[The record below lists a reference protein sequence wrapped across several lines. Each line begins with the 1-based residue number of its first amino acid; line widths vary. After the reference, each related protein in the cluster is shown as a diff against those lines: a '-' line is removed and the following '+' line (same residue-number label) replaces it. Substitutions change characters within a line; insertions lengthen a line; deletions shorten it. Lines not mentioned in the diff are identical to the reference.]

1 MKRILG
7 MAAVLVALAAPAF
20 AHDPH
25 GVTISGQ
32 ATKAGGSGGAG
43 ASSGV
48 IGGTIGKGTTA
59 ITVTSGGSS
68 NGGVSASN
76 TPGGS
81 YVGQY
86 SNAGTTSSLNSV
98 SSGQG
103 ASLGIGGATA
113 SNVNLGHA
121 KQGSITLPG
130 LGF

>member
-1 MKRILG
+1 MNRILG
-7 MAAVLVALAAPAF
+7 LAAVLAALASPAF

-25 GVTISGQ
+25 SVTISGQ
-32 ATKAGGSGGAG
+32 ATKAAGSGGAG

-68 NGGVSASN
+68 NGSVNAANAPGVSN
-76 TPGGS
+76 VT
-81 YVGQY
+81 QY

-103 ASLGIGGATA
+103 ASLGIGASTA

-121 KQGSITLPG
+121 KQGSVTLPG